1 MLQLLEFLGRL
12 GLCLLSELGSATA
25 CYRTNLLARPL
36 LSALSPGTRTCLN
49 LLMFFI
55 AMMMEDCFLSPF
67 TSLCYFWPSRVDIR
81 CLFQLCTHNA
91 QILEPGFYSRRDGVC
106 TCRKEGSR
114 FFVYLVRMRSAH
126 QSENESCTKFILAK
140 RAGATIH
147 TPGLNHSRLLTDVT
161 TVTVKRPKCRDG
173 LYIALFA

>member
-114 FFVYLVRMRSAH
+114 FFCLFGADEVSTPIRKRKLHKVYSRQKSWGDH
-126 QSENESCTKFILAK
+126 S
-140 RAGATIH
+140 
-147 TPGLNHSRLLTDVT
+147 HSR
-161 TVTVKRPKCRDG
+161 
-173 LYIALFA
+173 A